1 MIGGIII
8 VIKQKKKTSSMD
20 TSPIPKVVNI
30 WRIFKDAEV
39 RTFSNLEKHK
49 EKYHIN
55 TLIAIE
61 EEFSEPIFVIFSS
74 KK

>member
-1 MIGGIII
+1 
-8 VIKQKKKTSSMD
+8 MD
-20 TSPIPKVVNI
+20 TSPIPKVVNV

-39 RTFSNLEKHK
+39 RTFLNLKKHK

-61 EEFSEPIFVIFSS
+61 EEFGKPIFAIFSS
-74 KK
+74 HRPRFKSLETTMN